1 MKWLI
6 KEERGGTLAL
16 TLIVMLVLSILGFSL
31 LSISVAEAKFAANQ
45 LNNTQAYFVARSGA
59 EVGLK
64 TIMNTLT
71 SGNHQTLTSLYAAL
85 TSPVTGSVNAGEDS
99 FSVTFIDG
107 GLVAQ
112 DQIKILSTGTAN
124 SGTVTTAL
132 TVRFSVPFPVPLDW
146 LNPGGIIKAGTYE
159 RTTSPVIVNTVKQTG
174 HGTKKSTELDTVW
187 KAPSIHFVDDDNNIS
202 LEISGKTF
210 EVQANLVSFF
220 NRIYMKKNEVN
231 SLVFNTFNAAG
242 FKGVGGVSLPYDNL
256 GTLIPNGWGVVKL
269 NEMMFDGNL
278 NSPNEVWTTGYY
290 AVAPGTD
297 LSSSSDRTNV
307 AKVIQI
313 TNTTT
318 QSYIDSV
325 INTETGLSF
334 DPQSKKWTKN

>member
-146 LNPGGIIKAGTYE
+146 LNPGGVIKAGTYE
-159 RTTSPVIVNTVKQTG
+159 RTTSPVIVNTVKQLG
-174 HGTKKSTELDTVW
+174 HGTKKSTALDTIW
-187 KAPSIHFVDDDNNIS
+187 KAPSIHFVDDDNDIS

-210 EVQANLVSFF
+210 EIQSNLVSFF
-220 NRIYMKKNEVN
+220 NRIYMKKNEVD
-231 SLVFNTFNAAG
+231 SLVYQTFNAAG
-242 FKGVGGVSLPYDNL
+242 FKDANGNSLPYNSS

-269 NEMMFDGNL
+269 NKMMFEGNP
-278 NSPNEVWTTGYY
+278 NSPTQVWAPGYY
-290 AVAPGTD
+290 AVSPGTD
-297 LSSSSDRTNV
+297 LSNPADRTNI

-318 QSYIDSV
+318 QNYIDSV
-325 INTETGLSF
+325 INDETGLSF
-334 DPQSKKWTKN
+334 DPQSKKWSKN